1 MGLAVT
7 LYQRRYD
14 SLDEFYT
21 RVSNV
26 TKQRLYQYIKD
37 NNTTLLDYNFRDFFQ
52 HCIKKNKIQVM
63 SHHFTNH
70 KIEGLTIIDQDGIS
84 FSYERDNPKVKQN
97 FTLCHELGHFI
108 LNHSGTCFTESVD
121 NQENVLERGANIFSA
136 VVLMPDI
143 VLWSKIYYSCESFQN
158 VQNSL
163 EVSKQALY
171 FRLLDLLREY
181 FPNKEGQIKS
191 AIEDYIQR
199 NNTSIHNFFHNI
211 KEKIIEEFNQ
221 YRHSLM
227 NQIRNR
233 IDEKGFV
240 SSQELPEL
248 LHQENW
254 ANLKEN
260 IKHLKIWLVYNKGKQ
275 ISYAWDSLKLSDE
288 QARKKAELQLLLM

>member
-1 MGLAVT
+1 MDE
-7 LYQRRYD
+7 LYA
-14 SLDEFYT
+14 

-26 TKQRLYQYIKD
+26 IKQKLYQYIKD
-37 NNTTLLDYNFRDFFQ
+37 QNISLLDYHFTDFFQ
-52 HCIKKNKIQVM
+52 YCIKENKIQVM
-63 SHHFTNH
+63 SHHFTNR

-121 NQENVLERGANIFSA
+121 NQENVLEREANIFSA

-143 VLWSKIYYSCESFQN
+143 VLLSKIYYSCESFQK

-171 FRLLDLLREY
+171 FLLREY
-181 FPNKEGQIKS
+181 FPDKEGQIKES
-191 AIEDYIQR
+191 VEEYIRR
-199 NNTSIHNFFHNI
+199 NNASIHNYFHNI
-211 KEKIIEEFNQ
+211 KEKIIAEFNQ
-221 YRHSLM
+221 YGPSLM
-227 NQIRNR
+227 NKIRNR
-233 IDEKGFV
+233 IGEKGFV
-240 SSQELPEL
+240 SSQEVLEL
-248 LHQENW
+248 LHQEKW

-275 ISYAWDSLKLSDE
+275 IVYAWDSLKLLDE

>member
-1 MGLAVT
+1 M
-7 LYQRRYD
+7 
-14 SLDEFYT
+14 DEFYT
-21 RVSNV
+21 RVCNV

-37 NNTTLLDYNFRDFFQ
+37 NNTTLLDYNFSDFFQ

-70 KIEGLTIIDQDGIS
+70 KIEGLTIIDQDGIT

-108 LNHSGTCFTESVD
+108 LNHSGKCFTESVD
-121 NQENVLERGANIFSA
+121 NQENVLEREANIFSA
-136 VVLMPDI
+136 VILMPDI
-143 VLWSKIYYSCESFQN
+143 VLLSKIYYSCESFQN

-171 FRLLDLLREY
+171 FRLLDLLRDH
-181 FPNKEGQIKS
+181 FPDKEGQIKES
-191 AIEDYIQR
+191 VEESVEEYIRR
-199 NNTSIHNFFHNI
+199 NNALIHNYFHNI
-211 KEKIIEEFNQ
+211 KEKIIAEFNQ
-221 YRHSLM
+221 YGPSLM
-227 NQIRNR
+227 NKIRNR

-254 ANLKEN
+254 VNLKEN

-275 ISYAWDSLKLSDE
+275 IAYAWDSLKLSDE

>member
-1 MGLAVT
+1 MDE
-7 LYQRRYD
+7 LYA
-14 SLDEFYT
+14 

-26 TKQRLYQYIKD
+26 IKQKLYQYIKD
-37 NNTTLLDYNFRDFFQ
+37 QNISLLDYHFTDFFQ
-52 HCIKKNKIQVM
+52 YCIKENKIQVM
-63 SHHFTNH
+63 SHHFTNR

-108 LNHSGTCFTESVD
+108 LNHSGTCFTESVY
-121 NQENVLERGANIFSA
+121 NQENVLEREANIFLA

-143 VLWSKIYYSCESFQN
+143 VLLSKIYYSCESFQK

-199 NNTSIHNFFHNI
+199 NNASIHNFFHNI
-211 KEKIIEEFNQ
+211 KEKIIAEFNQ
-221 YRHSLM
+221 YGPPLM

-240 SSQELPEL
+240 SSQEVPEL

-275 ISYAWDSLKLSDE
+275 IAYAWDSLKLSDE

>member
-1 MGLAVT
+1 MDK
-7 LYQRRYD
+7 LYI
-14 SLDEFYT
+14 
-21 RVSNV
+21 RVSTT
-26 TKQRLYQYIKD
+26 TKQILYQYIKD
-37 NNTTLLDYNFRDFFQ
+37 TSITLLDYHFDHFFQ
-52 HCIKKNKIQVM
+52 YCIKKNKIQVL

-84 FSYERDNPKVKQN
+84 FSYERDNPKSKQN

-121 NQENVLERGANIFSA
+121 NQENVLEREANIFSA

-143 VLWSKIYYSCESFQN
+143 VLLSKIYYSCESFQN

-171 FRLLDLLREY
+171 FRLLDLLREH
-181 FPNKEGQIKS
+181 FPDKECQIKES
-191 AIEDYIQR
+191 VDEYIR
-199 NNTSIHNFFHNI
+199 GNKFLIHDFFHTI

-221 YRHSLM
+221 YNSSLV
-227 NQIRNR
+227 NKIQKR

-240 SSQELPEL
+240 SSQEIPEL
-248 LHQENW
+248 LNQENW

-275 ISYAWDSLKLSDE
+275 IAYAWDSLKLSDE

>member
-1 MGLAVT
+1 M
-7 LYQRRYD
+7 
-14 SLDEFYT
+14 DEFYT

-26 TKQRLYQYIKD
+26 TKQKLYQFIKD
-37 NNTTLLDYNFRDFFQ
+37 HNIPLLDYHFRDFF
-52 HCIKKNKIQVM
+52 HYYIKENKIQVM
-63 SHHFTNH
+63 SHHFTNR

-108 LNHSGTCFTESVD
+108 LNHSGTCFTESVY
-121 NQENVLERGANIFSA
+121 NQENVLEREANIFLA

-143 VLWSKIYYSCESFQN
+143 VLLSKIYYSCESFQK

-199 NNTSIHNFFHNI
+199 NNASIHNFFHNI
-211 KEKIIEEFNQ
+211 KEKIIAEFNQ
-221 YRHSLM
+221 YGLPLM

-240 SSQELPEL
+240 SSQEVPEL

-260 IKHLKIWLVYNKGKQ
+260 IKHLKICLVYNKGKQ
-275 ISYAWDSLKLSDE
+275 IAYAWDSLKLSDE

>member
-1 MGLAVT
+1 M
-7 LYQRRYD
+7 
-14 SLDEFYT
+14 DEFYT

-26 TKQRLYQYIKD
+26 TKQKLYQYIKD
-37 NNTTLLDYNFRDFFQ
+37 NSTSLLDYNFRDFF
-52 HCIKKNKIQVM
+52 HYCIQENKIQVM

-84 FSYERDNPKVKQN
+84 FSYERDNPKSKQN

-108 LNHSGTCFTESVD
+108 LKHSGICFTESVD
-121 NQENVLERGANIFSA
+121 NQENVLEKEANIFSA
-136 VVLMPDI
+136 VVLMPNI
-143 VLWSKIYYSCESFQN
+143 VLLSKIYYSCENFQK
-158 VQNSL
+158 VQTSL

-181 FPNKEGQIKS
+181 FPDKEGQIKE
-191 AIEDYIQR
+191 AVEEYIER
-199 NNTSIHNFFHNI
+199 NNASIHNFFHTI
-211 KEKIIEEFNQ
+211 KEKIIAEFNQ
-221 YRHSLM
+221 YGPSLM

-240 SSQELPEL
+240 SSQEIPEL
-248 LHQENW
+248 LYQENW

-275 ISYAWDSLKLSDE
+275 RAYAWDSLKLSDE

>member
-1 MGLAVT
+1 M
-7 LYQRRYD
+7 
-14 SLDEFYT
+14 DEFYT

-26 TKQRLYQYIKD
+26 TKQKLYQYIKD
-37 NNTTLLDYNFRDFFQ
+37 NSTTLLYYNFRDFFQ
-52 HCIKKNKIQVM
+52 YCIEENKIQVM
-63 SHHFTNH
+63 SHHFMNH

-108 LNHSGTCFTESVD
+108 LKHSGTCFTESVD
-121 NQENVLERGANIFSA
+121 NQENVLEREANIFSA

-143 VLWSKIYYSCESFQN
+143 VLLSKVYYSCESFQS

-163 EVSKQALY
+163 KVSKQALY
-171 FRLLDLLREY
+171 FRLLDLLREH
-181 FPNKEGQIKS
+181 FPDKEGQIKES
-191 AIEDYIQR
+191 IEEYIRR
-199 NNTSIHNFFHNI
+199 NNASIHNYFHNI
-211 KEKIIEEFNQ
+211 KEKIIEEFNK
-221 YRHSLM
+221 YRSSLM

-233 IDEKGFV
+233 IDKKGFV

-248 LHQENW
+248 LHQEIW

-260 IKHLKIWLVYNKGKQ
+260 IKHLNICLVYNKGKQ
-275 ISYAWDSLKLSDE
+275 IAYAWDSLKLSDE

>member
-1 MGLAVT
+1 MDK
-7 LYQRRYD
+7 LYI
-14 SLDEFYT
+14 
-21 RVSNV
+21 RVSNT
-26 TKQRLYQYIKD
+26 TKQILYQYIKD
-37 NNTTLLDYNFRDFFQ
+37 TSITLLDYHFDNFFQ
-52 HCIKKNKIQVM
+52 YCIEENKIQVM
-63 SHHFTNH
+63 SHHFKNH

-143 VLWSKIYYSCESFQN
+143 VLLSKIYYSCESFQN

-171 FRLLDLLREY
+171 FRLLDLLREH
-181 FPNKEGQIKS
+181 FPDNEGRVKE
-191 AIEDYIQR
+191 AVEEYIGR
-199 NNTSIHNFFHNI
+199 NNISIHNLFYTI

-221 YRHSLM
+221 YNPSLV
-227 NQIRNR
+227 NKIQER
-233 IDEKGFV
+233 IDEKEFV
-240 SSQELPEL
+240 SSQEIPEL
-248 LHQENW
+248 LNQENW

-260 IKHLKIWLVYNKGKQ
+260 IKYLKIWLVYNKGKQ
-275 ISYAWDSLKLSDE
+275 IAYAWDSLKLSDE
-288 QARKKAELQLLLM
+288 QARKKAELQLLLK

>member
-1 MGLAVT
+1 M
-7 LYQRRYD
+7 
-14 SLDEFYT
+14 DEFYT

-26 TKQRLYQYIKD
+26 TKQKLYQYIKD
-37 NNTTLLDYNFRDFFQ
+37 NSTSLLDYNFRDFF
-52 HCIKKNKIQVM
+52 HYCIQENKIQVM

-84 FSYERDNPKVKQN
+84 FSYERDNSKSKQN

-121 NQENVLERGANIFSA
+121 NQENVLEKEANIFSA
-136 VVLMPDI
+136 VVLMPNI
-143 VLWSKIYYSCESFQN
+143 VLLSKIYYSCENFQK
-158 VQNSL
+158 VQTSL

-181 FPNKEGQIKS
+181 FPDKEGQIKE
-191 AIEDYIQR
+191 AVEEYIER
-199 NNTSIHNFFHNI
+199 NNASIHNFFHTI
-211 KEKIIEEFNQ
+211 KEKIIAEFNQ
-221 YRHSLM
+221 YGPSLM

-240 SSQELPEL
+240 SSQEIPEL
-248 LHQENW
+248 LYQENW

-275 ISYAWDSLKLSDE
+275 IAYAWDSLKLSDE

>member
-1 MGLAVT
+1 MDE
-7 LYQRRYD
+7 LYA
-14 SLDEFYT
+14 

-26 TKQRLYQYIKD
+26 IKQKLYQYIKD
-37 NNTTLLDYNFRDFFQ
+37 QNISLLDYHFTDFFQ
-52 HCIKKNKIQVM
+52 YCIKENKIQVM
-63 SHHFTNH
+63 SHHFTNR

-108 LNHSGTCFTESVD
+108 LNHSGTCFTESVY
-121 NQENVLERGANIFSA
+121 NQENVLEREANIFSA
-136 VVLMPDI
+136 VVLMSDI
-143 VLWSKIYYSCESFQN
+143 VLLSKIYYSCESFQN

-163 EVSKQALY
+163 EVSKQALC
-171 FRLLDLLREY
+171 FRLLDLLREH
-181 FPNKEGQIKS
+181 FPEKEGQIKE
-191 AIEDYIQR
+191 AVEEYIGR
-199 NNTSIHNFFHNI
+199 NNISIHNLFHTI

-221 YRHSLM
+221 YNPSLV
-227 NQIRNR
+227 NKIQKR

-240 SSQELPEL
+240 SSQDITEL

-275 ISYAWDSLKLSDE
+275 IAYAWDSLKLSDE
-288 QARKKAELQLLLM
+288 QARKKLNYNYY

>member
-1 MGLAVT
+1 M
-7 LYQRRYD
+7 
-14 SLDEFYT
+14 DEFYT

-26 TKQRLYQYIKD
+26 TKQKLYQYIKD
-37 NNTTLLDYNFRDFFQ
+37 NSTTLLYYNFSNFFQ
-52 HCIKKNKIQVM
+52 YCIEENKIQVM

-108 LNHSGTCFTESVD
+108 LNHSSTCFTESVD
-121 NQENVLERGANIFSA
+121 NQENVLEREANIFSA

-143 VLWSKIYYSCESFQN
+143 VLLSKIYYSCESFQN

-163 EVSKQALY
+163 EVSKQTLY
-171 FRLLDLLREY
+171 FRLLDLLREH
-181 FPNKEGQIKS
+181 FPDKEGQIKE
-191 AIEDYIQR
+191 AVEEYIAR
-199 NNTSIHNFFHNI
+199 INFSIHNLFHKI

-221 YRHSLM
+221 YRPSLM
-227 NQIRNR
+227 NQIRDR

-240 SSQELPEL
+240 SSQEVPEL

-260 IKHLKIWLVYNKGKQ
+260 IKHLKI
-275 ISYAWDSLKLSDE
+275 
-288 QARKKAELQLLLM
+288 